1 MIRTVRYF
9 VVTARLRKGSASK
22 VLEILRQGPSF
33 DVGATSLDRHLV
45 FLSEE
50 ELIFLFE
57 GEHAD
62 EQAERLLAMP
72 KMLGPAG
79 RIGAHLA
86 GSPGTP
92 VEVFSWERPPRF
104 DGVCFGPYPGP
115 GDSEGG
121 LAE

>member
-9 VVTARLRKGSASK
+9 VVTARLRKGSAPRL
-22 VLEILRQGPSF
+22 LEILRKGPPF

-62 EQAERLLAMP
+62 EQAERLLTP
-72 KMLGPAG
+72 KMLGPSG
-79 RIGAHLA
+79 CIGAHLD

-92 VEVFSWERPPRF
+92 VEVFSWARPPRL
-104 DGVCFGPYPGP
+104 DGVYFGPYPGP

-121 LAE
+121 PAD